1 MSVWSILW
9 IGAVLF
15 LILWWELKVLV
26 PGILL
31 LATVYVLTQQGGG
44 DWFITLLGV
53 ALVPVLGGVALALGF
68 FRIRFE
74 TLADSKPPLA
84 TRLLAVFGVAAAAGF
99 LPLGK
104 LQVYLPEA
112 LLSPTSLR
120 LLVFLVF
127 SGVAF
132 LGLAELPVF
141 KGFGF
146 LLLLLAGNII
156 MQNAYGNSTSF
167 MLLVNVLELCTILL
181 LSRQALRLPMWL
193 SWRQREA
200 PG

>member
-1 MSVWSILW
+1 M
-9 IGAVLF
+9 LF

-26 PGILL
+26 PGLLL

-44 DWFITLLGV
+44 DWYITLLGV
-53 ALVPVLGGVALALGF
+53 ALVPVLGGFAISFGF
-68 FRIRFE
+68 FRVRIE
-74 TLADSKPPLA
+74 ALAGSKPPIA
-84 TRLLAVFGVAAAAGF
+84 TRLLAVLGVTAAAGF

-104 LQVYLPEA
+104 LQMYLPEA
-112 LLSPTSLR
+112 LLSPISLR
-120 LLVFLVF
+120 LLAFLVF

-132 LGLAELPVF
+132 LGLSELPVF

-146 LLLLLAGNII
+146 LLLLLASNII
-156 MQNAYGNSTSF
+156 MQDAYGDSASF
-167 MLLVNVLELCTILL
+167 MLLVNVLEILTVLL

-200 PG
+200 RG